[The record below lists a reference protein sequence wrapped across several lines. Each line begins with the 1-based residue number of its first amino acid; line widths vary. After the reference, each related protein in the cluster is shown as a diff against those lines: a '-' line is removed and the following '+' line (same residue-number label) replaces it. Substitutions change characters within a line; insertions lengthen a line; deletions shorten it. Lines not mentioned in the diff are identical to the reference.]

1 MSDLPVIGNAAD
13 IELEPEEFAPGQV
26 IAGTPEMM
34 SRDLYVSGDERVFS
48 GIWSVTP
55 GKYHDCMDGDETF
68 VVLSGRMTVEPDDGS
83 PPFEVKAG
91 DVCVFAAG
99 YRSVW
104 TIHETIVKGYRID
117 MGAPAGR

>member
-1 MSDLPVIGNAAD
+1 MSRPPVMGNPATAP
-13 IELEPEEFAPGQV
+13 LEEEAFAPGA
-26 IAGTPEMM
+26 IIEGSPRMM
-34 SRDLYVSGDERVFS
+34 SHDLYVSPDERVSS

-55 GKYHDCMDGDETF
+55 GRFHDVMDGDETF
-68 VVLSGRMTVEPDDGS
+68 VVLAGRMTVAPDDGD

-104 TIHETIVKGYRID
+104 TVHETIVKGYHIEL
-117 MGAPAGR
+117 PAGG

>member
-1 MSDLPVIGNAAD
+1 MGTLPAIGD
-13 IELEPEEFAPGQV
+13 PGSVVLEQEEFALGAV
-26 IAGTPEMM
+26 IEGSPRMM
-34 SRDLYVSGDERVFS
+34 SRDLYVSPDERVSS

-55 GKYHDCMDGDETF
+55 GKFHDVMDGDETF
-68 VVLSGRMTVEPDDGS
+68 VVLSGRMTVTPDDGG

-104 TIHETIVKGYRID
+104 TVHETIVKGYRIEL
-117 MGAPAGR
+117 PHEV

>member
-1 MSDLPVIGNAAD
+1 MSRPPVTGNLATA
-13 IELEPEEFAPGQV
+13 PMEEEAFAPGAV
-26 IAGTPEMM
+26 IEGSPRMM
-34 SRDLYVSGDERVFS
+34 SHDLYVSPDERVSS

-55 GKYHDCMDGDETF
+55 GTFHDVMDGDETF
-68 VVLSGRMTVEPDDGS
+68 VVLAGHMTVTPDDGS

-104 TIHETIVKGYRID
+104 TVHETIVKGYHI
-117 MGAPAGR
+117 ALPAEG

>member
-1 MSDLPVIGNAAD
+1 MSDLPAVGNVAD
-13 IELEPEEFAPGQV
+13 VELEPEEFAPGQV
-26 IAGTPEMM
+26 LEGTPKMM
-34 SRDLYVSGDERVFS
+34 SRDVYVSTDERVFS

-55 GKYHDCMDGDETF
+55 GKYRDHMDGDETF
-68 VVLSGRMTVEPDDGS
+68 VVLSGRMTVEPEDGG

-104 TIHETIVKGYRID
+104 TIHETIVKGYRIE
-117 MGAPAGR
+117 MRA